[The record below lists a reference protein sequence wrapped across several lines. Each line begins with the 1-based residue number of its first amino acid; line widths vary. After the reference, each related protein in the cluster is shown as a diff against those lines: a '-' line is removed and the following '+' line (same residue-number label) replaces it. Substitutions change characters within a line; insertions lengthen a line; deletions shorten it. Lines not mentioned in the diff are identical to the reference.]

1 MFFGSSGYQQDH
13 SEQRGRKEKTKFPII
28 ACTVIT
34 IIALATL
41 ILGLLIKNPYV
52 VIAGIIPAAI
62 YEAWRTQGFFTKLQS
77 VGILVLVILEILAI
91 MRVFTF
97 NLGQGIEDEEI
108 YVGGFILL
116 LGDIRFLIP
125 AVMVILSLGLLWRTY
140 GMYTKWLSVVLTASS
155 VALLYIV
162 NKKALISIIQGM
174 F

>member
-1 MFFGSSGYQQDH
+1 MFGYQRSQENYPEKRD
-13 SEQRGRKEKTKFPII
+13 EKEKGKFPLI

-34 IIALATL
+34 VIALATL
-41 ILGLLIKNPYV
+41 ILGLILKNPYV

-91 MRVFTF
+91 MRVFTL
-97 NLGQGIEDEEI
+97 NLGQGIEGEEV

-125 AVMVILSLGLLWRTY
+125 AIMVVLSLGLLWRTY

-155 VALLYIV
+155 IALLYIV